1 MAVLGQYAE
10 LHLQESAL
18 HPAPGAP
25 ESQDGVR
32 NAAEDHESLAFLRL
46 THVAHV
52 GLTCCRLSNVRKKQD
67 AGEPSVSNAKVLLVF

>member
-1 MAVLGQYAE
+1 MPSCTSKKLRFIQ
-10 LHLQESAL
+10 LQG
-18 HPAPGAP
+18 PC

-52 GLTCCRLSNVRKKQD
+52 GLTCCRLSNVRRKQD